1 MAKGASGC
9 RAATY
14 RRRRRRRR
22 GVNRSRRP
30 PSSRRRGKQSTLS
43 VLAAGCLFSR
53 EFVGLFFFFFF
64 SLPSRVRVSHEFV
77 AVVGAIPARRGNPV
91 LHPSRVIHPTVA
103 DERIVSSVRFESEI
117 GARQRYTARRV
128 HKPTTRGEGER
139 DVTQDYPRS
148 HVVRTPLI
156 VHAIDTLL
164 RFVLRFTYFRGF
176 GDFVTQFFRFL
187 WSRVVLEKR
196 KDIGRLVLFKTKFVI
211 ESIYIYIKYFM
222 S

>member
-1 MAKGASGC
+1 MP
-9 RAATY
+9 
-14 RRRRRRRR
+14 RRIVAVVVVVVVVLTVLVVHLRHDE
-22 GVNRSRRP
+22 GGNSRRCRCWRP
-30 PSSRRRGKQSTLS
+30 VASFRASSL
-43 VLAAGCLFSR
+43 VF
-53 EFVGLFFFFFF
+53 FFFFFF